1 MDKIKAL
8 LEKLG
13 IELTAD
19 QYRQLA
25 EVAEMEFV
33 PAQTAAAD
41 KAKLEE
47 LTHQLEERS
56 NELDALKSGD
66 KSAELTRQ
74 LDELNAKYKQD
85 TEALNAKLA
94 EQTADYAAERLFG
107 GYKFVNDRVR
117 KSVLD
122 EFKGKGFKLE
132 DGEFIGGKEFL
143 DGLKQSEPD
152 IFAQE
157 KGLFMSSTQSTAAN
171 ESNLE
176 TQIYSHF
183 GLNND

>member
-13 IELTAD
+13 VELTAD
-19 QYRQLA
+19 QYRQIA
-25 EVAEMEFV
+25 EVAEKEFV
-33 PAQTAAAD
+33 PAQTAAVD

-47 LTHQLEERS
+47 LTRELE
-56 NELDALKSGD
+56 ALKSGD
-66 KSAELTRQ
+66 KSAELAAQ
-74 LDELNAKYKQD
+74 LEELNAKYKQD

-107 GYKFVNDRVR
+107 GYKFANDRVR

-132 DGEFIGGKEFL
+132 DGEFVGGKEFL

-157 KGLFMSSTQSTAAN
+157 KGLFMDGTQSTASADDN
-171 ESNLE
+171 NLA

-183 GLNND
+183 GLNNN

>member
-13 IELTAD
+13 VELTAD

-25 EVAEMEFV
+25 EVAEKEFV

-47 LTHQLEERS
+47 LTRELE
-56 NELDALKSGD
+56 ALKSGD
-66 KSAELTRQ
+66 KSAELAAQ
-74 LDELNAKYKQD
+74 LEELNAKYKQD
-85 TEALNAKLA
+85 TEALSAKLA

-107 GYKFVNDRVR
+107 GYKFANDRVR

-132 DGEFIGGKEFL
+132 DGEFVGGKEFL

-157 KGLFMSSTQSTAAN
+157 KGLFMDGTQSTASADDN
-171 ESNLE
+171 NLA

-183 GLNND
+183 GLNNN

>member
-13 IELTAD
+13 VELTAD

-25 EVAEMEFV
+25 EVAEKEFV

-41 KAKLEE
+41 KAKLDE
-47 LTHQLEERS
+47 LTRELE
-56 NELDALKSGD
+56 ALKSGD
-66 KSAELTRQ
+66 KSAELAAQ
-74 LDELNAKYKQD
+74 LEELNAKYKQD

-107 GYKFVNDRVR
+107 GYKFANDRVR

-132 DGEFIGGKEFL
+132 DGEFVGGKEFL

-157 KGLFMSSTQSTAAN
+157 KGLFMDGTQSTASADDN
-171 ESNLE
+171 NLA

-183 GLNND
+183 GLNNN

>member
-13 IELTAD
+13 VELTAD

-25 EVAEMEFV
+25 EVAEKEFV

-47 LTHQLEERS
+47 LTRELE
-56 NELDALKSGD
+56 ALKSGD
-66 KSAELTRQ
+66 KSAELAAQ
-74 LDELNAKYKQD
+74 LEELNAKYKQN
-85 TEALNAKLA
+85 TEALSAKLA

-107 GYKFVNDRVR
+107 GYKFANDRVR

-132 DGEFIGGKEFL
+132 DGEFVGGKEFL

-157 KGLFMSSTQSTAAN
+157 KGLFMDGTQSTASADDN
-171 ESNLE
+171 NLA

-183 GLNND
+183 GLNNN

>member
-13 IELTAD
+13 VELTAD

-25 EVAEMEFV
+25 EVAEKEFV

-41 KAKLEE
+41 KTKLEE
-47 LTHQLEERS
+47 LTRELE
-56 NELDALKSGD
+56 ALKSGD
-66 KSAELTRQ
+66 KSAELAAQ
-74 LDELNAKYKQD
+74 LEELNAKYKQD
-85 TEALNAKLA
+85 TEALSAKLA

-107 GYKFVNDRVR
+107 GYKFANDRVR

-132 DGEFIGGKEFL
+132 DGEFVGGKEFL

-157 KGLFMSSTQSTAAN
+157 KGLFMDGTQSTASADDN
-171 ESNLE
+171 NLA

-183 GLNND
+183 GLNNN

>member
-13 IELTAD
+13 VELTAD

-25 EVAEMEFV
+25 EVAEKEYV

-47 LTHQLEERS
+47 LT
-56 NELDALKSGD
+56 
-66 KSAELTRQ
+66 
-74 LDELNAKYKQD
+74 
-85 TEALNAKLA
+85 
-94 EQTADYAAERLFG
+94 ADYAAERLFG
-107 GYKFVNDRVR
+107 GYKFANDRVR

-122 EFKGKGFKLE
+122 EFKGKGFKLGE
-132 DGEFIGGKEFL
+132 DGEFVGGKEFL

-157 KGLFMSSTQSTAAN
+157 KGLFMDSTQSTASADDN
-171 ESNLE
+171 NLA

-183 GLNND
+183 GLNNN

>member
-13 IELTAD
+13 VELTAD

-25 EVAEMEFV
+25 EVAEKEFV

-47 LTHQLEERS
+47 LMRELE
-56 NELDALKSGD
+56 ALKSGD
-66 KSAELTRQ
+66 KSAELAAQ
-74 LDELNAKYKQD
+74 LEELNSKYKQD
-85 TEALNAKLA
+85 TEALSAKLA

-107 GYKFVNDRVR
+107 GYKFANDRVR

>member
-8 LEKLG
+8 FEKLG
-13 IELTAD
+13 VELTAD

-25 EVAEMEFV
+25 EVAEKEFV

-47 LTHQLEERS
+47 LTRELE
-56 NELDALKSGD
+56 ALKSGD
-66 KSAELTRQ
+66 KSAELAAQ
-74 LDELNAKYKQD
+74 LEELNAKYKQD
-85 TEALNAKLA
+85 TEALSAKLA

-107 GYKFVNDRVR
+107 GYKFANDRVR

-132 DGEFIGGKEFL
+132 DGEFVGGKEFL

-157 KGLFMSSTQSTAAN
+157 KGLFMDGTQSTASADDN
-171 ESNLE
+171 NLA

-183 GLNND
+183 GLNNN

>member
-94 EQTADYAAERLFG
+94 EQTADYAAERLFFSSSAVIG
-107 GYKFVNDRVR
+107 RLRGHPF
-117 KSVLD
+117 
-122 EFKGKGFKLE
+122 GFGILPCLT
-132 DGEFIGGKEFL
+132 FCSFL
-143 DGLKQSEPD
+143 L
-152 IFAQE
+152 
-157 KGLFMSSTQSTAAN
+157 
-171 ESNLE
+171 
-176 TQIYSHF
+176 
-183 GLNND
+183 

>member
-13 IELTAD
+13 VELTAD

-25 EVAEMEFV
+25 EVAEKEFV
-33 PAQTAAAD
+33 PAQTAGDARPAGAD

-47 LTHQLEERS
+47 LTRELE
-56 NELDALKSGD
+56 ALKSGD
-66 KSAELTRQ
+66 KSAELAAQ
-74 LDELNAKYKQD
+74 LE
-85 TEALNAKLA
+85 ELNAKLA

-107 GYKFVNDRVR
+107 GYKFANDRVR

-122 EFKGKGFKLE
+122 EFKGKGFKLGE
-132 DGEFIGGKEFL
+132 DGEFVGGKEFL

-157 KGLFMSSTQSTAAN
+157 KGLFMDGTQSTASADDN
-171 ESNLE
+171 NLA

-183 GLNND
+183 GLNNN

>member
-13 IELTAD
+13 VELTAD

-25 EVAEMEFV
+25 EVAEKEFV

-47 LTHQLEERS
+47 LTRELE
-56 NELDALKSGD
+56 ALKSGD
-66 KSAELTRQ
+66 KSAELAAQ
-74 LDELNAKYKQD
+74 LEELNAKYKQD

-107 GYKFVNDRVR
+107 GYKFANDRVR

-132 DGEFIGGKEFL
+132 DGEFVGGKEFL

-157 KGLFMSSTQSTAAN
+157 KGLFMDGTQSTASADDN
-171 ESNLE
+171 NLA

-183 GLNND
+183 GLNNN

>member
-13 IELTAD
+13 VELTAD

-25 EVAEMEFV
+25 EVAEKEFV

-47 LTHQLEERS
+47 LTRELE
-56 NELDALKSGD
+56 ALKSGD
-66 KSAELTRQ
+66 KSAELAAQ
-74 LDELNAKYKQD
+74 LEELNAKYKQD

-107 GYKFVNDRVR
+107 GYKFANDRVR

-132 DGEFIGGKEFL
+132 NGEFVGGKEYL
-143 DGLKQSEPD
+143 EGLKQSEPSV
-152 IFAQE
+152 FAAEQ
-157 KGLFMSSTQSTAAN
+157 KPGLFMGSTQSTVSASAN
-171 ESNLE
+171 NLE
-176 TQIYSHF
+176 EQIF
-183 GLNND
+183 AGIGVKK

>member
-13 IELTAD
+13 VELTAD

-25 EVAEMEFV
+25 EVVEKEFV
-33 PAQTAAAD
+33 PAQTAGDARPAAAD

-47 LTHQLEERS
+47 LTRELE
-56 NELDALKSGD
+56 ALKSGD
-66 KSAELTRQ
+66 KSAELAAQ
-74 LDELNAKYKQD
+74 LE
-85 TEALNAKLA
+85 ELNAKLA

-107 GYKFVNDRVR
+107 GYKFANDRVR

-132 DGEFIGGKEFL
+132 DGEFVGGKEFL

-157 KGLFMSSTQSTAAN
+157 KGLFMDGTQSTASADDN
-171 ESNLE
+171 NLA

-183 GLNND
+183 GLNNN

>member
-25 EVAEMEFV
+25 EVAEKEFV
-33 PAQTAAAD
+33 PAQTAGDARPAAAD

-47 LTHQLEERS
+47 LTRELE
-56 NELDALKSGD
+56 ALKSGD
-66 KSAELTRQ
+66 KSAELAAQ
-74 LDELNAKYKQD
+74 LEELNSKYKQD
-85 TEALNAKLA
+85 TEALSAKLA

-107 GYKFVNDRVR
+107 GYKFANDRVR